1 MGANKEI
8 RDPRYEAAPGISL
21 SLNPGE
27 QAAIL
32 EYFSRHSIN
41 MPDSDYRDM

>member
-1 MGANKEI
+1 MGAKEI
-8 RDPRYEAAPGISL
+8 RDLCYEAAPGISL
-21 SLNPGE
+21 PLNPGE

-41 MPDSDYRDM
+41 MPNSDYRDL